1 MLASEDRVVKR
12 GRLGRAA
19 LELVVVFVG
28 VTAAFFVES
37 YRGELDQREQLHQ
50 ATDGIIAELRQH
62 EVRAREHAD
71 SISSR
76 IQAWNSAEAE
86 GRKAIPAFYLIPG
99 ATHPPTPAWDA
110 AVSSGVASLYEP
122 ALRLE
127 LGYFYAEF
135 VGISDNYVRRLE
147 FIEREVMPR
156 ARVGPE
162 PFYDS
167 SDRLLPEFAVEMDLL
182 DDFRADLI
190 RVSEWAGSLRAEL
203 EAADVGGPS

>member
-1 MLASEDRVVKR
+1 VKR
-12 GRLGRAA
+12 GGLGRAA

-28 VTAAFFVES
+28 VTTAFFVEG
-37 YRGELDQREQLHQ
+37 YRAELDQREQLRQ
-50 ATDGIIAELRQH
+50 VTVGIIAELGH
-62 EVRAREHAD
+62 YEARGGEHAD
-71 SISSR
+71 SIASR
-76 IQAWNSAEAE
+76 IQAWNSAAAE
-86 GRKAIPAFYLIPG
+86 GRKAIPAFYLVPG

-135 VGISDNYVRRLE
+135 VGIHDNYVRRLE
-147 FIEREVMPR
+147 FIEREVLPR

-167 SDRLLPEFAVEMDLL
+167 SDRLRPEFAVEMDLL
-182 DDFRADLI
+182 EVFRADLV
-190 RVSEWAGSLRAEL
+190 RVSEWAGRLRADL
-203 EAADVGGPS
+203 EAARTSD